1 MYIYIICNYMLI
13 SYPFFFFASHGD
25 FDTLDSPS
33 SRIVVGRV
41 VEGGTGSFDV
51 LQPLTSE
58 A

>member
-1 MYIYIICNYMLI
+1 MMLFI
-13 SYPFFFFASHGD
+13 QAVTKKKCSFRHGD

-51 LQPLTSE
+51 LQPLTTV

>member
-1 MYIYIICNYMLI
+1 MYMYILI
-13 SYPFFFFASHGD
+13 LSFCIYSHGD
-25 FDTLDSPS
+25 YDTLDSPS

>member
-1 MYIYIICNYMLI
+1 MLTL
-13 SYPFFFFASHGD
+13 YVFFSSHGD
-25 FDTLDSPS
+25 YDTLDSPS